1 MNKELSP
8 LSCPNC
14 GAPINRATMR
24 CEYCGTVF
32 REDRYKNLITIESP
46 HAVPLIAEF
55 RIPFE
60 FVDRIGDKESESIIR
75 NELLNAMKSNL
86 MEQIDIVCEE
96 EPLTWS
102 YRCIGRLRVVPPN
115 YKFYGI

>member
-8 LSCPNC
+8 LTCPNC
-14 GAPINRATMR
+14 GAPINRVTMK

-32 REDRYKNLITIESP
+32 EEVGYRELKIIHNP

-55 RIPFE
+55 KIPFE
-60 FVDRIGDKESESIIR
+60 VVDRIGDKESESIIR
-75 NELLNAMKSNL
+75 SELLNAMKSNL
-86 MEQIDIVCEE
+86 AEHLDIVCEVD
-96 EPLTWS
+96 PLTWS

-115 YKFYGI
+115 YKF

>member
-14 GAPINRATMR
+14 GAPINRVTMR

-32 REDRYKNLITIESP
+32 REDGYRQLKIIHSP
-46 HAVPLIAEF
+46 HAVPLKAVVSVPYEIH
-55 RIPFE
+55 RL
-60 FVDRIGDKESESIIR
+60 DDKEAESIIR
-75 NELLNAMKSNL
+75 NELLNAMRSNL
-86 MEQIDIVCEE
+86 TEYMDIVCEE
-96 EPLTWS
+96 DPQTWS

-115 YKFYGI
+115 YRF

>member
-14 GAPINRATMR
+14 GAPINRVTMK

-32 REDRYKNLITIESP
+32 REDKYQNLITIESP

-55 RIPFE
+55 KIPFE
-60 FVDRIGDKESESIIR
+60 VVDRIGDKESESIIR

-86 MEQIDIVCEE
+86 TECMDIVCEV
-96 EPLTWS
+96 EPMTWS

-115 YKFYGI
+115 YKF